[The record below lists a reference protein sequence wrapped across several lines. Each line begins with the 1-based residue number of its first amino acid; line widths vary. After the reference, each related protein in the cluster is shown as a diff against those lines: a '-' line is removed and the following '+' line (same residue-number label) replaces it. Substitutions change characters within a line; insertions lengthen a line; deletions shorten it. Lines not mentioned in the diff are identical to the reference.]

1 VIEEMKLAGNKM
13 RRLMLTIFILL
24 AIAVL
29 SHSQALTQL
38 SGVDGVSLLENLT
51 NTSVNMTEINNTTVN
66 LSLIP
71 ESAIPKSAQLSGA
84 DGTVLLEN
92 LTGNSSSLMGANNST
107 GNLDSWGSKP
117 RDPPLGPSLQDIKD
131 AKLKRVIRDNHIA

>member
-1 VIEEMKLAGNKM
+1 M

-24 AIAVL
+24 AMAVL
-29 SHSQALTQL
+29 SHSLALTQL
-38 SGVDGVSLLENLT
+38 SGVGGVSLLENLT
-51 NTSVNMTEINNTTVN
+51 NTSMNSTEANNTVN

-71 ESAIPKSAQLSGA
+71 ESTIPKSAQLSGA
-84 DGTVLLEN
+84 DGTILLEN
-92 LTGNSSSLMGANNST
+92 LTGNSSMGANNTT

-131 AKLKRVIRDNHIA
+131 AKLNRVIRDNHIA

>member
-1 VIEEMKLAGNKM
+1 MKLAGNKM

-24 AIAVL
+24 AMAVL

-38 SGVDGVSLLENLT
+38 SGIGGLSLLENLT
-51 NTSVNMTEINNTTVN
+51 NISVNVTETNNTTVN

-71 ESAIPKSAQLSGA
+71 ESTIPKSAQLSGV

-92 LTGNSSSLMGANNST
+92 LTGNSSMGANNTT

-131 AKLKRVIRDNHIA
+131 AKLNRVIRDNHIA

>member
-1 VIEEMKLAGNKM
+1 M

-24 AIAVL
+24 AMAVL

-38 SGVDGVSLLENLT
+38 SGIGGVSLLENLT
-51 NTSVNMTEINNTTVN
+51 NISVNATETNNTTVN

-71 ESAIPKSAQLSGA
+71 ESTIPKSAQLSGA

-92 LTGNSSSLMGANNST
+92 LTGNSSMGANNTT

-131 AKLKRVIRDNHIA
+131 ARLIKVIRDNHIA